1 MGHVSNCVSS
11 LNYLM
16 LISVRIYSN
25 LLLLGCFLHRKTFH
39 ISLEHIFTNDIFG
52 LLKGSRHDGFSGS
65 SSWIYSLWNLLTI

>member
-1 MGHVSNCVSS
+1 MSQCSKLQRLAIYESYTILH
-11 LNYLM
+11 LNSALF
-16 LISVRIYSN
+16 
-25 LLLLGCFLHRKTFH
+25 LLGCFLHRKTFH